1 MGKPLFRP
9 ESFEAR
15 QSAWLG
21 RPTVL
26 RSLPVAAFALFSAAF
41 VAALVALLVF
51 GDYGRRVRVSGVV
64 MPANGLARL
73 QAPAAG
79 RIIELRVREGDE
91 VRRDDVLYVVGID
104 SSTQLGDT
112 QRTVAA
118 LLRERRNELAATL
131 ARQADVDRRD
141 KARLV
146 DERAEARRELVAIK
160 AEIIEV
166 EAYTTDLTRI
176 VERQEQMLGRGLVR
190 SSDVES
196 RLQALNAERAR
207 LAGLRRERLQV
218 EARIAAL
225 EHELEGFDL
234 ASEERLAAIRRE
246 MLEVEQEVS
255 ESEARRELIVRAPRD
270 GLVTGIL
277 AQPGQPVAVAD
288 PLLTLVPTDQP
299 LVAQLLAP
307 SDAIGFLREGA
318 PVLLRYEAFPYQKF
332 GQHPG
337 RVTVISRA
345 ALDPDDFAQVAASSM
360 DSSRPGA
367 VYRVTVQPDAQAVRA
382 YGRDE
387 PLQAG
392 MQVEAHVLV
401 DARPIYQWILEP
413 VYGLR
418 GTLAAASGGGA

>member
-1 MGKPLFRP
+1 MAKPLFRP

-26 RSLPVAAFALFSAAF
+26 RSLPVAAFALFSVAF
-41 VAALVALLVF
+41 VGGLLALLVF
-51 GDYGRRVRVSGVV
+51 GDYGRRVRVTGVV
-64 MPANGLARL
+64 MPADGLARL

-112 QRTVAA
+112 QGRVAA
-118 LLRERRNELAATL
+118 LLRERRDELAATL

-141 KARLV
+141 KSRLA
-146 DERAEARRELVAIK
+146 DERAEAQREQAAIS
-160 AEIIEV
+160 AEIAEV
-166 EAYTTDLTRI
+166 KAYATDLAAI
-176 VERQEQMLGRGLVR
+176 AERQEQMLGRGLVR

-196 RLQALNAERAR
+196 RLQSLNAERAR
-207 LAGLRRERLQV
+207 LAGLRRERLQI

-225 EHELEGFDL
+225 EHDLGGFDL

-246 MLEVEQEVS
+246 MLGIEQEVS
-255 ESEARRELIVRAPRD
+255 ESEARRELFVRAPRD

-277 AQPGQPVAVAD
+277 AQPGQTVAAAD

-345 ALDPDDFAQVAASSM
+345 ALRPDDLAQVAPGPPGS
-360 DSSRPGA
+360 DEPGA
-367 VYRVTVQPDAQAVRA
+367 VYRITVQPETQAVHA

-401 DARPIYQWILEP
+401 DTRPIYQWIFEP